1 MEKIRSGGVGSG
13 RKKKRS
19 LTEQQVL
26 DGSGAPHTN
35 RRDEEEIIKDL
46 DSCNK
51 FTELQKD
58 AVKNRIRVELDGT
71 YIDCPVRKE
80 QGKDPLKYRI
90 VNKKKEE
97 LVRQLLIEFFIDEY
111 NYPLDRI
118 RSEEPV
124 NIGKEKDEP
133 EAADVVVLDNIGE
146 WYIVGECKA
155 ATERVTKKDVK

>member
-1 MEKIRSGGVGSG
+1 
-13 RKKKRS
+13 
-19 LTEQQVL
+19 
-26 DGSGAPHTN
+26 
-35 RRDEEEIIKDL
+35 
-46 DSCNK
+46 
-51 FTELQKD
+51 
-58 AVKNRIRVELDGT
+58 
-71 YIDCPVRKE
+71 VRKE

-155 ATERVTKKDVK
+155 ATERVTKKDVKQGESYARTMRAQWLIMTNGRDVFDCYNDEPRTGWVQVPLEKLPRF

>member
-1 MEKIRSGGVGSG
+1 M
-13 RKKKRS
+13 
-19 LTEQQVL
+19 
-26 DGSGAPHTN
+26 
-35 RRDEEEIIKDL
+35 
-46 DSCNK
+46 
-51 FTELQKD
+51 
-58 AVKNRIRVELDGT
+58 
-71 YIDCPVRKE
+71 RKE

-155 ATERVTKKDVK
+155 ATERVTKKDVKQGESYARTMRAQWLIMTNGKDVLDCYKDEPRTGWVQVPLEKLQRFR